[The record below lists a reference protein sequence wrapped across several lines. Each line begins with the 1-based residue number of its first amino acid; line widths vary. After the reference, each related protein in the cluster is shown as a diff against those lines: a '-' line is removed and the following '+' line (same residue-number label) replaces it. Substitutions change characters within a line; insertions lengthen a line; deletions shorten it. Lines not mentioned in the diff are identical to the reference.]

1 MTDFNFMNNP
11 DFGAPGGI
19 RADQAAQMNALS
31 MQGAQAELNMMPDK
45 QAHLRAQTQHLQAQ
59 TGAIPSEIELRRA
72 TASKAP
78 AEIMK
83 IWSEVG
89 KIVAETDEKTFA
101 TQEAK
106 ALKDALI
113 AASEGG
119 QFAVDTEGKPVSQA
133 KAVINIGM
141 QLLKRFPN
149 AAEKMLNQ
157 GNLMFGH
164 ETSEERLAH
173 DKRKAALEQDLKM
186 FDLVGHRT
194 PWITNQQQ
202 LDDLT
207 ADVTKQTGKP
217 PPWAGLAYSPELV
230 RALNASSLKYSE
242 RANFQLREEKAV
254 FDQRQREF
262 RNNLD
267 KLRYELDK
275 DKLARQRERD
285 ARDKKAGAVAP
296 AGASDV
302 DAVTQ
307 MLIQQN
313 PKLKGLTGQ
322 DAAAFDQFSR
332 SVADE
337 AKRLYKQ
344 ADGALTP
351 EQARYKAMTDNMDQL
366 TVGSNW
372 GSTTVKYESKGIG
385 TAKTPIPFAA
395 DAERKEGKWY
405 TVNGRVVQWA
415 KNPATGQMGWKAAE

>member
-1 MTDFNFMNNP
+1 MAGEM
-11 DFGAPGGI
+11 FGAPAGI
-19 RADQAAQMNALS
+19 SQAIQDEGNI
-31 MQGAQAELNMMPDK
+31 AQANYVRGKTAMLPSDL
-45 QAHLRAQTQHLQAQ
+45 AHQQAQTEYLKAQ
-59 TGAIPSEIELRRA
+59 TGAIPSEIALRQA
-72 TASKAP
+72 QVSKTP

-83 IWSEVG
+83 LWSEVEEN
-89 KIVAETDEKTFA
+89 IAETGAKKFA
-101 TQEAK
+101 VDEAK
-106 ALKDALI
+106 ALK
-113 AASEGG
+113 AAMIRAAQGG
-119 QFAVDTEGKPVSQA
+119 QFAVDADGKPMAMSRSIA
-133 KAVINIGM
+133 KIGM
-141 QLLKRFPN
+141 QLMSEGFHN
-149 AAEKMLNQ
+149 AAKESLNQ
-157 GNLMFGH
+157 ANLMFGH
-164 ETSEERLAH
+164 ETSEERLAF
-173 DKRKAALEQDLKM
+173 DKRKLELEQDLQVY
-186 FDLVGHRT
+186 DLVGHRT

-207 ADVTKQTGKP
+207 ADVTKRTGKA
-217 PPWAGLAYSPELV
+217 PPWAGLRYSPELV
-230 RALNASSLKYSE
+230 QKLNESSLKGSE
-242 RANFQLREEKAV
+242 RANFQLKEDKALA
-254 FDQRQREF
+254 DQRQREF
-262 RNNLD
+262 KNDLER
-267 KLRYELDK
+267 LRLELDK
-275 DKLARQRERD
+275 SRFEWQQEKA

-296 AGASDV
+296 AGASEV